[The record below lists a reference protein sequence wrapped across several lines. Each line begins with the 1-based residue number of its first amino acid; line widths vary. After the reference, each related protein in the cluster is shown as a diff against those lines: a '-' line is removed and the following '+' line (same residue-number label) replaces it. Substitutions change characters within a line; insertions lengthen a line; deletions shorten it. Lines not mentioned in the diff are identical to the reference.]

1 MHRIRAKHVIQP
13 NALHKLRRD
22 TQTTGLH
29 GFLHGG
35 MFGLCHQQ
43 AFTDTLR
50 VGQRPPRPRACR
62 TATAHRLT

>member
-1 MHRIRAKHVIQP
+1 MHRIQAKHVIQP
-13 NALHKLRRD
+13 GALHKLRRD

-50 VGQRPPRPRACR
+50 VGQRRSDRVRAEQPQP
-62 TATAHRLT
+62 TA